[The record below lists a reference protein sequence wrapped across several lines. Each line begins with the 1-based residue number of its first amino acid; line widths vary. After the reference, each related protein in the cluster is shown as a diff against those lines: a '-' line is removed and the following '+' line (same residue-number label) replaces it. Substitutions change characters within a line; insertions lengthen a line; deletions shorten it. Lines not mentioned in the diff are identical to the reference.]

1 MAGIGNNN
9 ESEVLFA
16 RNTRFY
22 IQKVG
27 TDADGKTVI
36 YMEEVTNH
44 GAGQLYSG
52 EHGQAMQQVQT
63 PAGKND
69 ELQKVPGMDP

>member
-1 MAGIGNNN
+1 MSGELTVTQIISSKTGRDMAGIGNNN
-9 ESEVLFA
+9 ESEILFA

-44 GAGQLYSG
+44 GAGQLHPQ
-52 EHGQAMQQVQT
+52 ERNQAVQ
-63 PAGKND
+63 
-69 ELQKVPGMDP
+69 